1 MAGKED
7 DKMAA
12 ESRRKKRNGK
22 GTQKERERI
31 KM

>member
-22 GTQKERERI
+22 GTQKRERI